1 MLGNQA
7 AAQSGRAL
15 AMIKIPVTPLQPRA
29 GTADCARRDAGTTPG
44 RVCSPLSRVRT
55 VALLRDRLN
64 FELQPLPS
72 GWSLN
77 DYSERVGGRLQIFF
91 C

>member
-1 MLGNQA
+1 
-7 AAQSGRAL
+7 
-15 AMIKIPVTPLQPRA
+15 MIKILVTPLQPRA
-29 GTADCARRDAGTTPG
+29 GTADVPGGTPGTTPG
-44 RVCSPLSRVRT
+44 TGMLPFVSRPNRRL
-55 VALLRDRLN
+55 AERRLN

-77 DYSERVGGRLQIFF
+77 DYSERVGGGLQIFF